1 MGVKK
6 SLNHPKDLQEIKARI
21 HRLSEESVPRWG
33 KMNAAQM
40 LRHCDRILEVGFGKI
55 VLPKINIIIK
65 SVGIITKIEMRTFNN
80 GIPPNMP
87 TFKEVNIKEN
97 CNFEKSREEL
107 LASLDEFTERSAK
120 NNLLAEHALFGK
132 MTKEDWG
139 FMEYKHLNHHLKQFG
154 V

>member
-1 MGVKK
+1 MRK
-6 SLNHPKDLQEIKARI
+6 SLNSRQHLEEIKSRI
-21 HRLSEESVPRWG
+21 LRIEEHSERKWG

-40 LRHCDRILEVGFGKI
+40 FRHCDRILQVGFGKI
-55 VLPKINIIIK
+55 VLPKINPLIK
-65 SVGIITKIEMRTFNN
+65 SIGILTKIEMNIFNN

-87 TFKEVNIKEN
+87 TFKEVIIKEN

-107 LASLDEFTERSAK
+107 LASIDEFAEKSAK
-120 NNLLAEHALFGK
+120 NNLLSEHALFGK

-139 FMEYKHLNHHLKQFG
+139 FLEYKHLDHHLKQFG

>member
-1 MGVKK
+1 MARRK
-6 SLNHPKDLQEIKARI
+6 SLNHLQDMEEIKVRI
-21 HRLSEESVPRWG
+21 LRISEESKPKWG

-40 LRHCDRILEVGFGKI
+40 FRHCNRILQVGFGQI
-55 VLPKINIIIK
+55 VLPKTHFLIK
-65 SVGIITKIEMRTFNN
+65 KIGILTKSEMKIFNN

-87 TFKEVNIKEN
+87 TFRQVITDEN

-107 LASLDEFTERSAK
+107 LAAIDEFAEKSVK
-120 NNLLAEHALFGK
+120 NNLLSDHALFGR

-139 FMEYKHLNHHLKQFG
+139 FMEYKHLNHHLKQFK